1 MLSFCEE
8 NYFKSNLGHVVM
20 TVFKSIT
27 SQHFEMT
34 LSQNNAVLNA
44 IKRDH
49 WIAINLF
56 NLMLTL
62 HV

>member
-8 NYFKSNLGHVVM
+8 KYFKSELGRVVM
-20 TVFKSIT
+20 TVFEPIT

-34 LSQNNAVLNA
+34 LTQNNVVLNA

-49 WIAINLF
+49 WIAINL
-56 NLMLTL
+56 
-62 HV
+62 VY